1 MIIQKIDLID
11 SLNINLFLKEMRDL
25 LSFARLLLQDSFKN
39 VSKWL
44 EDIDHYSNE
53 KVYKVLVGNKA
64 DLHPKRAVDYAEAK
78 VRYCFFVVY
87 LPVYYISHDSKKSH
101 NLLCPSTFSGFNA
114 YDVNMIQ

>member
-1 MIIQKIDLID
+1 M
-11 SLNINLFLKEMRDL
+11 
-25 LSFARLLLQDSFKN
+25 QDSFKN